1 MGILDWIKNKFRKDW
16 MYELQVFENG
26 WVTITQP
33 TDKKRKEDYQEL
45 FVPGKLYRL
54 MRKDP
59 DTYQYDKM
67 VWRHYEPAPVIPL
80 VQRKKERPPPE
91 RSERPLSP
99 ADFMRAYVE
108 GLREYMEPVRMFGQ
122 IARELREAFSGTV
135 GGEGASIPPIEFEG
149 KAPWFMHPYV
159 AKTWGDIA
167 KEVID
172 HGAKRLGEVIEKA
185 KSAITPTEEA
195 APEEAEFPRLEEY
208 EEYPEEYPEEV
219 VARSEVE
226 IKPSQEEK
234 VEEEGEEHVGEAEEA
249 EEAEG

>member
-1 MGILDWIKNKFRKDW
+1 MGILDWIKSKFRKDW
-16 MYELQVFENG
+16 LYELQVFENG
-26 WVTITQP
+26 WVTISGP

-59 DTYQYDKM
+59 DTFQYGKM
-67 VWRHYEPAPVIPL
+67 VWRHYEPAPVTPL
-80 VQRKKERPPPE
+80 IRRKKEKERPPPE
-91 RSERPLSP
+91 RPLSP
-99 ADFMRAYVE
+99 AEFMRAYVE
-108 GLREYMEPVRMFGQ
+108 GFREYVEPVKMFGEV
-122 IARELREAFSGTV
+122 ARELREAFSGTV
-135 GGEGASIPPIEFEG
+135 SGESSTIPPIEFEG

-185 KSAITPTEEA
+185 KSTIAPTEEA
-195 APEEAEFPRLEEY
+195 APEEAEFPRIEEY
-208 EEYPEEYPEEV
+208 EEYPEEYPSEV

-226 IKPSQEEK
+226 VKPSQEEK
-234 VEEEGEEHVGEAEEA
+234 TEEGGEEYVEEAGETEETEG
-249 EEAEG
+249 